1 LSDMVKL
8 ARFSFLTAGP
18 TIVFHLP
25 ADFDETPELSSPVA
39 NPNGAR
45 SVDFLPLRR
54 DFTDLEGYS
63 LSRTFIDAF
72 GRAVHVYRWPF
83 EPAQWFLRWRLSSGS
98 VWTHLREEDGEEMAD
113 LIVGC
118 LTVIEEEDT
127 HLPFVLIEAPLRR
140 AVSSR
145 PGYQEFASFFS
156 PMRPEW
162 SVTFLRP
169 SYLSEGE
176 IVVKP
181 DGRQAVVRVGC
192 PLGLEAQVVAGS
204 DAEGARSFAE
214 SICGSVVEAAT
225 L

>member
-1 LSDMVKL
+1 MTDTVKV
-8 ARFSFLTAGP
+8 ARFSLLTAGP
-18 TIVFHLP
+18 GVTVHLP
-25 ADFDETPELSSPVA
+25 TDFDEMPELSSPVA

-45 SVDFLPLRR
+45 SVDFLPFAR

-63 LSRTFIDAF
+63 LSRTLVDAF
-72 GRAVHVYRWPF
+72 GREVHVYRWPF
-83 EPAQWFLRWRLSSGS
+83 EPAQWFLRWPLSSGS
-98 VWTHLREEDGEEMAD
+98 VWTHLREEDGEAMAD
-113 LIVGC
+113 LIVGS

-127 HLPFVLIEAPLRR
+127 HLPFVLVEAPLRR

-145 PGYQEFASFFS
+145 PGYQEFASFFT
-156 PMRPEW
+156 PVRPEW

-181 DGRQAVVRVGC
+181 DGRQAVVRAGC
-192 PLGLEAQVVAGS
+192 PLGLEVQVVAGS
-204 DAEGARSFAE
+204 DTEAARSVAE
-214 SICGSVVEAAT
+214 SICASVVEAAA